1 MYRIPSTLNG
11 DLDYTQSLI
20 DQFKTGEIQAGQLKS
35 NRVPM
40 GIYEQRK
47 NQHYMLRL
55 RCAGGL
61 VTPEQLAKIA
71 FVGHQLSTSHL
82 HVTTRQEIQIHNVDI
97 EDAIPALKKLE
108 KVGISSAGGGGNTVR
123 NMMVDDRSG
132 LTADEEFDVYPYVE
146 ELTSRLIAEKDS
158 FTMPRKYKVAIDTS
172 VATAN
177 YSYIADLGLQA
188 RIKDGQR
195 GFRVLIAGSAASNA
209 HTGWEVFDFLPEK
222 DLYRAAKA
230 LKNWF
235 HKYGNRRNRH
245 KARMRYVFYKYGT
258 EEAKRLYLEEFEEL
272 KKDGSIDFEASALPL
287 EHHKPSFSPLG
298 EKEVK
303 SEERRVKN
311 SNPLGVPA
319 DLQSDGKQGTSKNE
333 IIDVEA
339 FETWKR
345 RYAHKQTN
353 AEGLKENLW
362 YAYIPLRHGNNSTD
376 FFAEVAEYLGNY
388 GNDVIRF
395 TKKEQI
401 QVRNIPEEY
410 LTNIYA
416 FFKKLGVYQI
426 DYPVVVTNL
435 TCCTGADTCRL
446 GICLP
451 KGAIDGIAKQLLDS
465 DLNLDAIPDFE
476 LRMNGCTNICA
487 LATWGDLGFS
497 GRVGRV
503 GDDPYPAYTIWLPV
517 KGKHEIDLQQGYI
530 AAKKIPAFVEDYLRD
545 VIAEQANYADY
556 YEYVAKRGV
565 NIVKDLI
572 AKYKEVAPYSEKP
585 DTFFD
590 FGDDEKF
597 SLIKYG
603 KAECSAGLFDIIE
616 IDQDTIREKR
626 KEVEQ
631 LLENTPQ
638 GVPADLQS
646 AGKQA
651 ISGGSKVPADLKS
664 DGKQGTSKIEKL
676 LHDIV
681 FSENRMLLVTRGLD
695 PRTDEDVYQGFEKEF
710 IAAGIIPQKFKVL
723 TEKARNNESLISE
736 KPLIDEL
743 ADLLNDLYQN
753 MDDSLQ
759 FKLPAAQSPTD
770 NTDNTDS
777 KEKSAESAKS
787 ARPKNG
793 SEKEEKSVSS
803 VKSVGQKTGSEK
815 EEKSVSSVK
824 SVGQKNTSEKEQKS
838 VSSVKSA
845 RQKNT
850 SEKEQKSSAGE
861 PEAIS
866 PDVKKDFRGVMCPMN
881 FVKTKIALTP
891 MQSGQILEILLDDGA
906 PIENVPGSVKNEGHT
921 ILSTEKVENYWKVL
935 IKKK

>member
-20 DQFKTGEIQAGQLKS
+20 DQFKAGEIQAGQLKS

-258 EEAKRLYLEEFEEL
+258 EEVKRLYLEEFEEL
-272 KKDGSIDFEASALPL
+272 KKDGSIDFEAPALPL
-287 EHHKPSFSPLG
+287 EHHKPNFPPL
-298 EKEVK
+298 KA
-303 SEERRVKN
+303 
-311 SNPLGVPA
+311 PT
-319 DLQSDGKQGTSKNE
+319 D
-333 IIDVEA
+333 

-353 AEGLKENLW
+353 AEGLKEDLW

-451 KGAIDGIAKQLLDS
+451 KGAIDGIAKQLLNS
-465 DLNLDAIPDFE
+465 NLNLDAIPDFE

-556 YEYVAKRGV
+556 YDYVAKRGV

-572 AKYKEVAPYSEKP
+572 AKYKEVAPYSEEP

-626 KEVEQ
+626 KEVE
-631 LLENTPQ
+631 LLMGNIPL
-638 GVPADLQS
+638 GVTADLQS
-646 AGKQA
+646 DGKQA
-651 ISGGSKVPADLKS
+651 
-664 DGKQGTSKIEKL
+664 TSKIEKL

-695 PRTDEDVYQGFEKEF
+695 PRTDEDVYNGFEKEF

-723 TEKARNNESLISE
+723 TDKARNNESLIE
-736 KPLIDEL
+736 QKPLIDEL

-759 FKLPAAQSPTD
+759 FKLPA
-770 NTDNTDS
+770 
-777 KEKSAESAKS
+777 EKTPVEQVA
-787 ARPKNG
+787 
-793 SEKEEKSVSS
+793 EEK
-803 VKSVGQKTGSEK
+803 TA
-815 EEKSVSSVK
+815 EEKAPAEQVSE
-824 SVGQKNTSEKEQKS
+824 EKTPAEKA
-838 VSSVKSA
+838 SA
-845 RQKNT
+845 AEET
-850 SEKEQKSSAGE
+850 ET
-861 PEAIS
+861 IV

>member
-20 DQFKTGEIQAGQLKS
+20 DQFKAGEIQAGQLKS

-272 KKDGSIDFEASALPL
+272 KKDGSIDFEAPALPL
-287 EHHKPSFSPLG
+287 EHHKPNFPPL
-298 EKEVK
+298 KA
-303 SEERRVKN
+303 
-311 SNPLGVPA
+311 PT
-319 DLQSDGKQGTSKNE
+319 DFD
-333 IIDVEA
+333 
-339 FETWKR
+339 TWKR

-410 LTNIYA
+410 LTNIYT

-451 KGAIDGIAKQLLDS
+451 KGAIDGIAKQLLNS
-465 DLNLDAIPDFE
+465 NLNLDAIPDFE

-556 YEYVAKRGV
+556 YDYVAKRGV
-565 NIVKDLI
+565 NIVKELI
-572 AKYKEVAPYSEKP
+572 AKYKEVAPYSEEP

-626 KEVEQ
+626 KEVE
-631 LLENTPQ
+631 LLMGNTPQ

-646 AGKQA
+646 DGKQA
-651 ISGGSKVPADLKS
+651 I
-664 DGKQGTSKIEKL
+664 SKIEKL

-695 PRTDEDVYQGFEKEF
+695 PRTDEDVYNGFEKEF

-723 TEKARNNESLISE
+723 TDKARNNESLIE
-736 KPLIDEL
+736 QKPLIDEL

-759 FKLPAAQSPTD
+759 FKLPA
-770 NTDNTDS
+770 
-777 KEKSAESAKS
+777 EKTPVEQVA
-787 ARPKNG
+787 
-793 SEKEEKSVSS
+793 EEKNA
-803 VKSVGQKTGSEK
+803 
-815 EEKSVSSVK
+815 EEKAPAEQVSE
-824 SVGQKNTSEKEQKS
+824 EKAPAEKA
-838 VSSVKSA
+838 SA
-845 RQKNT
+845 AEET
-850 SEKEQKSSAGE
+850 ET
-861 PEAIS
+861 IV

>member
-1 MYRIPSTLNG
+1 MYRIPSTLDG

-20 DQFKTGEIQAGQLKS
+20 DQFKAGEIQAGQLKS

-61 VTPEQLAKIA
+61 ITPEQLAKIA

-82 HVTTRQEIQIHNVDI
+82 HVTTRQEIQIHNVDLQ
-97 EDAIPALKKLE
+97 DAVPALKKLE

-172 VATAN
+172 VETAN
-177 YSYIADLGLQA
+177 FSYIADLGLQA
-188 RIKDGQR
+188 RIKDGKR

-209 HTGWEVFDFLPEK
+209 HTGWEVFDFLPEV

-245 KARMRYVFYKYGT
+245 KARMRYVFYKYGS
-258 EEAKRLYLEEFEEL
+258 EEAKRLYLEEFEAL
-272 KKDGSIDFEASALPL
+272 KKNGSIDFHAPLLPL
-287 EHHKPSFSPLG
+287 EHHKPSFEPLKVRN
-298 EKEVK
+298 ENSARNVDSVRIEDSKK
-303 SEERRVKN
+303 SSSE
-311 SNPLGVPA
+311 A
-319 DLQSDGKQGTSKNE
+319 
-333 IIDVEA
+333 IIDEQA
-339 FETWKR
+339 FEKWKQ

-362 YAYIPLRHGNNSTD
+362 YAYIPLKHGNNSTD
-376 FFAEVAEYLGNY
+376 FFAEVAEYMANY

-410 LTNIYA
+410 LPNIYQE
-416 FFKKLGVYQI
+416 FKKLGIYQV

-451 KGAIDGIAKQLLDS
+451 KGAIDAIAKRLLQS
-465 DLNLDAIPDFE
+465 DLDLDAIPE
-476 LRMNGCTNICA
+476 LEIRMNGCTNICA
-487 LATWGDLGFS
+487 VATWADLGFS

-503 GDDPYPAYTIWLPV
+503 GDDPYPAYTVWLPV
-517 KGKHEIDLQQGYI
+517 KGKHELDLQQGYI
-530 AAKKIPAFVEDYLRD
+530 AAKKIPEFIEDYLRD
-545 VIAEQANYADY
+545 VIAELPNYADY
-556 YEYVAKRGV
+556 YDYVAKRGV
-565 NIVKDLI
+565 ETVKDLLK
-572 AKYKEVAPYSEKP
+572 KYKELPSFDENP
-585 DTFFD
+585 DTFYD
-590 FGDDEKF
+590 WGDDEKF

-626 KEVEQ
+626 KEADALLGKAQIETDASQAKVSDDASQAFGRLDSEEQ
-631 LLENTPQ
+631 NK
-638 GVPADLQS
+638 A
-646 AGKQA
+646 
-651 ISGGSKVPADLKS
+651 
-664 DGKQGTSKIEKL
+664 EKL

-695 PRTDEDVYQGFEKEF
+695 PRTDDDVYNGFVKEF
-710 IAAGIIPQKFKVL
+710 IEAGIIPQKFKVL
-723 TEKARNNESLISE
+723 TDKARQNESLISE
-736 KPLIDEL
+736 KALIDEL

-753 MDDSLQ
+753 MNDSLQ
-759 FKLPAAQSPTD
+759 FKLPA
-770 NTDNTDS
+770 DS
-777 KEKSAESAKS
+777 VSAKQDSIPSQGTESSSKNENSDNS
-787 ARPKNG
+787 ASSDENKKSDDNKN
-793 SEKEEKSVSS
+793 SEGIV
-803 VKSVGQKTGSEK
+803 
-815 EEKSVSSVK
+815 
-824 SVGQKNTSEKEQKS
+824 
-838 VSSVKSA
+838 
-845 RQKNT
+845 
-850 SEKEQKSSAGE
+850 
-861 PEAIS
+861 

-891 MQSGQILEILLDDGA
+891 MKSGQLLEILLDDGA

-921 ILSTEKVENYWKVL
+921 VVSTEKVENYWKVL
-935 IKKK
+935 IRKK

>member
-20 DQFKTGEIQAGQLKS
+20 DQFKAGEIQAGQLKS

-235 HKYGNRRNRH
+235 NKYGNRRNRH

-272 KKDGSIDFEASALPL
+272 KKDGSIDFEAPALPL
-287 EHHKPSFSPLG
+287 EHHKPNF
-298 EKEVK
+298 
-303 SEERRVKN
+303 
-311 SNPLGVPA
+311 PA
-319 DLQSDGKQGTSKNE
+319 LKAPTD
-333 IIDVEA
+333 

-451 KGAIDGIAKQLLDS
+451 KGAIDGIAKQLLNS
-465 DLNLDAIPDFE
+465 NLNLDAIPDFE

-556 YEYVAKRGV
+556 YDYVAKRGV

-572 AKYKEVAPYSEKP
+572 AKYKEVAPYSEEP

-626 KEVEQ
+626 KEVE
-631 LLENTPQ
+631 LLMGNIPQ

-646 AGKQA
+646 DGKQA
-651 ISGGSKVPADLKS
+651 
-664 DGKQGTSKIEKL
+664 TSKIEKL

-695 PRTDEDVYQGFEKEF
+695 PRTDDDVYNGFEKEF

-723 TEKARNNESLISE
+723 TDKARNSASLIE
-736 KPLIDEL
+736 QKPLIDEL

-759 FKLPAAQSPTD
+759 FKLPA
-770 NTDNTDS
+770 
-777 KEKSAESAKS
+777 EKTPVEQVA
-787 ARPKNG
+787 
-793 SEKEEKSVSS
+793 EEK
-803 VKSVGQKTGSEK
+803 TA
-815 EEKSVSSVK
+815 EEKAPAEQVSE
-824 SVGQKNTSEKEQKS
+824 EKAPAEKA
-838 VSSVKSA
+838 SA
-845 RQKNT
+845 AEET
-850 SEKEQKSSAGE
+850 ETFV
-861 PEAIS
+861 

>member
-272 KKDGSIDFEASALPL
+272 KKDGSIDFEAPALPL
-287 EHHKPSFSPLG
+287 EHHKPTF
-298 EKEVK
+298 
-303 SEERRVKN
+303 
-311 SNPLGVPA
+311 PA
-319 DLQSDGKQGTSKNE
+319 LKAPTD
-333 IIDVEA
+333 

-376 FFAEVAEYLGNY
+376 FFAEVAEYLCNY

-451 KGAIDGIAKQLLDS
+451 KGAIDGIAKQLLNS

-503 GDDPYPAYTIWLPV
+503 GDDPYPAYTVWLPT

-565 NIVKDLI
+565 NIVKELI
-572 AKYKEVAPYSEKP
+572 AKYKEIAPYSEEP

-631 LLENTPQ
+631 LLSE
-638 GVPADLQS
+638 
-646 AGKQA
+646 GKQDTA
-651 ISGGSKVPADLKS
+651 
-664 DGKQGTSKIEKL
+664 KIEKL

-695 PRTDEDVYQGFEKEF
+695 PRTDDDVYNGFEKEF
-710 IAAGIIPQKFKVL
+710 IAAGIIPQKFKIL
-723 TEKARNNESLISE
+723 TNKARSNESLMAE

-759 FKLPAAQSPTD
+759 FKLPAVQNPTD

-777 KEKSAESAKS
+777 KEKSAGQ
-787 ARPKNG
+787 KNR
-793 SEKEEKSVSS
+793 SEKED
-803 VKSVGQKTGSEK
+803 
-815 EEKSVSSVK
+815 
-824 SVGQKNTSEKEQKS
+824 KS

-845 RQKNT
+845 GQKNT
-850 SEKEQKSSAGE
+850 NENEQKSSAGE
-861 PEAIS
+861 PGATS

>member
-20 DQFKTGEIQAGQLKS
+20 DQFKAGEIQAGQLKS

-272 KKDGSIDFEASALPL
+272 KKDGSIDFEAPALPL
-287 EHHKPSFSPLG
+287 EHHKPNFPPL
-298 EKEVK
+298 KA
-303 SEERRVKN
+303 
-311 SNPLGVPA
+311 PT
-319 DLQSDGKQGTSKNE
+319 D
-333 IIDVEA
+333 

-451 KGAIDGIAKQLLDS
+451 KGAIDGIAKQLLNS

-545 VIAEQANYADY
+545 VIAEQANHADY
-556 YEYVAKRGV
+556 YDYVAKRGV
-565 NIVKDLI
+565 NIVKELI
-572 AKYKEVAPYSEKP
+572 AKYKEVAPYSEEP

-626 KEVEQ
+626 KEVE
-631 LLENTPQ
+631 LLMGNIPQ

-646 AGKQA
+646 DGKQA
-651 ISGGSKVPADLKS
+651 
-664 DGKQGTSKIEKL
+664 TSKIEKL

-695 PRTDEDVYQGFEKEF
+695 PRTDEDVYNGFEKEF

-723 TEKARNNESLISE
+723 TDKARNNESLIE
-736 KPLIDEL
+736 QKPLIDEL

-759 FKLPAAQSPTD
+759 FKLPA
-770 NTDNTDS
+770 
-777 KEKSAESAKS
+777 EKTPVEQVA
-787 ARPKNG
+787 
-793 SEKEEKSVSS
+793 EEK
-803 VKSVGQKTGSEK
+803 TA
-815 EEKSVSSVK
+815 EEKAPAEQVSE
-824 SVGQKNTSEKEQKS
+824 EKAPAEKA
-838 VSSVKSA
+838 SA
-845 RQKNT
+845 AEET
-850 SEKEQKSSAGE
+850 ET
-861 PEAIS
+861 IV

>member
-20 DQFKTGEIQAGQLKS
+20 DQFKAGEIQAGQLKS

-82 HVTTRQEIQIHNVDI
+82 HITTRQEIQIHNVDI

-258 EEAKRLYLEEFEEL
+258 EEAKRLYLEEFEKL
-272 KKDGSIDFEASALPL
+272 KKDGSIDFEAPALPL
-287 EHHKPSFSPLG
+287 EHHKPNF
-298 EKEVK
+298 
-303 SEERRVKN
+303 
-311 SNPLGVPA
+311 PA
-319 DLQSDGKQGTSKNE
+319 LKAPTD
-333 IIDVEA
+333 

-451 KGAIDGIAKQLLDS
+451 KGAIDGIAKQLLNS
-465 DLNLDAIPDFE
+465 NLNLDAIPDFE

-556 YEYVAKRGV
+556 YDYVAKRGV
-565 NIVKDLI
+565 NIVKELI
-572 AKYKEVAPYSEKP
+572 AKYKEVAPYSEEP

-626 KEVEQ
+626 KEVE
-631 LLENTPQ
+631 LLMGNIPL
-638 GVPADLQS
+638 GVTADLQS
-646 AGKQA
+646 DGKQA
-651 ISGGSKVPADLKS
+651 
-664 DGKQGTSKIEKL
+664 TSKIEKL

-695 PRTDEDVYQGFEKEF
+695 PRTDEDVYNGFEKEF

-723 TEKARNNESLISE
+723 TDKARNNESLIE
-736 KPLIDEL
+736 QKPLIDEL

-759 FKLPAAQSPTD
+759 FKLPA
-770 NTDNTDS
+770 
-777 KEKSAESAKS
+777 EKTPVEQVA
-787 ARPKNG
+787 
-793 SEKEEKSVSS
+793 EEKNA
-803 VKSVGQKTGSEK
+803 
-815 EEKSVSSVK
+815 EEKAPAEQVSE
-824 SVGQKNTSEKEQKS
+824 EKAPAEKA
-838 VSSVKSA
+838 SA
-845 RQKNT
+845 AEET
-850 SEKEQKSSAGE
+850 ET
-861 PEAIS
+861 IV

>member
-20 DQFKTGEIQAGQLKS
+20 DQFKAGEIQAGQLKS

-272 KKDGSIDFEASALPL
+272 KKDGSIDFEAPELPL
-287 EHHKPSFSPLG
+287 EHHKPNF
-298 EKEVK
+298 
-303 SEERRVKN
+303 
-311 SNPLGVPA
+311 PA
-319 DLQSDGKQGTSKNE
+319 LKAPTD
-333 IIDVEA
+333 

-451 KGAIDGIAKQLLDS
+451 KGAIDGIAKQLLNS
-465 DLNLDAIPDFE
+465 NLNLDAIPDFE

-556 YEYVAKRGV
+556 YDYVAKRGV

-572 AKYKEVAPYSEKP
+572 AKYKEVAPYSEEP

-631 LLENTPQ
+631 LL
-638 GVPADLQS
+638 
-646 AGKQA
+646 
-651 ISGGSKVPADLKS
+651 S
-664 DGKQGTSKIEKL
+664 DGKQNTGKIEKL

-695 PRTDEDVYQGFEKEF
+695 PRTDEDVYNGFEKEF

-723 TEKARNNESLISE
+723 TDKARNNESLIE
-736 KPLIDEL
+736 QKPLIDEL

-759 FKLPAAQSPTD
+759 FKLPA
-770 NTDNTDS
+770 
-777 KEKSAESAKS
+777 EKTPVEQVA
-787 ARPKNG
+787 
-793 SEKEEKSVSS
+793 EEK
-803 VKSVGQKTGSEK
+803 TA
-815 EEKSVSSVK
+815 EEKAPAEQVSE
-824 SVGQKNTSEKEQKS
+824 EKAPAEKA
-838 VSSVKSA
+838 SA
-845 RQKNT
+845 AEET
-850 SEKEQKSSAGE
+850 ET
-861 PEAIS
+861 IV

-921 ILSTEKVENYWKVL
+921 ILSTDKVENYWKVL

>member
-20 DQFKTGEIQAGQLKS
+20 DQFKAGEIQAGQLKS

-272 KKDGSIDFEASALPL
+272 KKDGSIDFEAPALPL
-287 EHHKPSFSPLG
+287 EHHKPNF
-298 EKEVK
+298 
-303 SEERRVKN
+303 
-311 SNPLGVPA
+311 PA
-319 DLQSDGKQGTSKNE
+319 LKAPTD
-333 IIDVEA
+333 

-451 KGAIDGIAKQLLDS
+451 KGAIDGIAKQLLNS
-465 DLNLDAIPDFE
+465 NLNLDAIPDFE

-556 YEYVAKRGV
+556 YDYVAKRGV
-565 NIVKDLI
+565 NIVKELI
-572 AKYKEVAPYSEKP
+572 AKYKEVAPYSEEP

-626 KEVEQ
+626 KEVE
-631 LLENTPQ
+631 LLMGNIPQ
-638 GVPADLQS
+638 GVPTDLQ
-646 AGKQA
+646 
-651 ISGGSKVPADLKS
+651 S
-664 DGKQGTSKIEKL
+664 DGKQATSKIEKL

-695 PRTDEDVYQGFEKEF
+695 PRTDEDVYNGFEKEF

-723 TEKARNNESLISE
+723 TDKARNNESLIE
-736 KPLIDEL
+736 QKPLIDEL

-759 FKLPAAQSPTD
+759 FKLPA
-770 NTDNTDS
+770 
-777 KEKSAESAKS
+777 EKTPVEQVV
-787 ARPKNG
+787 
-793 SEKEEKSVSS
+793 EEKNA
-803 VKSVGQKTGSEK
+803 
-815 EEKSVSSVK
+815 EEKAPAEQVSE
-824 SVGQKNTSEKEQKS
+824 EKAPAEKA
-838 VSSVKSA
+838 SA
-845 RQKNT
+845 AEET
-850 SEKEQKSSAGE
+850 ET
-861 PEAIS
+861 IV

>member
-20 DQFKTGEIQAGQLKS
+20 DQFKAGEIQAGQLKS

-245 KARMRYVFYKYGT
+245 KARMRYVFYRYGT

-272 KKDGSIDFEASALPL
+272 KKDGSIDFEAPTLPL
-287 EHHKPSFSPLG
+287 EHHKPNFPPL
-298 EKEVK
+298 KA
-303 SEERRVKN
+303 
-311 SNPLGVPA
+311 PT
-319 DLQSDGKQGTSKNE
+319 D
-333 IIDVEA
+333 

-451 KGAIDGIAKQLLDS
+451 KGAIDGIAKQLLNS
-465 DLNLDAIPDFE
+465 NLNLDAIPDFE

-556 YEYVAKRGV
+556 YDYVAKRGV
-565 NIVKDLI
+565 NIVKELI
-572 AKYKEVAPYSEKP
+572 AKYKEVAPYSEEP

-626 KEVEQ
+626 KEVE
-631 LLENTPQ
+631 LLMGNTPQ

-646 AGKQA
+646 DGKQA
-651 ISGGSKVPADLKS
+651 I
-664 DGKQGTSKIEKL
+664 SKIEKL

-695 PRTDEDVYQGFEKEF
+695 PRTDEDVYNGFEKEF

-723 TEKARNNESLISE
+723 TDKARNNESLIE
-736 KPLIDEL
+736 QKPLIDEL

-759 FKLPAAQSPTD
+759 FKLPA
-770 NTDNTDS
+770 
-777 KEKSAESAKS
+777 EKTPVEQVV
-787 ARPKNG
+787 
-793 SEKEEKSVSS
+793 EEKNA
-803 VKSVGQKTGSEK
+803 
-815 EEKSVSSVK
+815 EEKAPAEQVSE
-824 SVGQKNTSEKEQKS
+824 EKAPAEKA
-838 VSSVKSA
+838 SA
-845 RQKNT
+845 AEET
-850 SEKEQKSSAGE
+850 ET
-861 PEAIS
+861 IV

>member
-20 DQFKTGEIQAGQLKS
+20 DQFKAGEIQAGQLKS

-61 VTPEQLAKIA
+61 VTPKQLAKIA

-272 KKDGSIDFEASALPL
+272 KKDGSIDFEAPALPL
-287 EHHKPSFSPLG
+287 EHHKPNFPPL
-298 EKEVK
+298 KT
-303 SEERRVKN
+303 
-311 SNPLGVPA
+311 PT
-319 DLQSDGKQGTSKNE
+319 D
-333 IIDVEA
+333 

-353 AEGLKENLW
+353 VEGLKENLW

-410 LTNIYA
+410 LTNIYV

-451 KGAIDGIAKQLLDS
+451 KGAIDGIAKQLLNS
-465 DLNLDAIPDFE
+465 NLNLDAIPDFE

-503 GDDPYPAYTIWLPV
+503 GDDPYSAYTIWLPV

-556 YEYVAKRGV
+556 YDYVAKRGV
-565 NIVKDLI
+565 NIVKELI
-572 AKYKEVAPYSEKP
+572 AKYKEVAPYAEEP

-631 LLENTPQ
+631 LL
-638 GVPADLQS
+638 
-646 AGKQA
+646 
-651 ISGGSKVPADLKS
+651 S
-664 DGKQGTSKIEKL
+664 DGKQNTGKIEKL

-710 IAAGIIPQKFKVL
+710 IAVGIIPQKFKVL
-723 TEKARNNESLISE
+723 TDKARNNKSLIAE

-743 ADLLNDLYQN
+743 AQLLNDLYQN

-759 FKLPAAQSPTD
+759 FKLPSDSSQTD
-770 NTDNTDS
+770 AKDS
-777 KEKSAESAKS
+777 KEKDNQKEKSVESVKS
-787 ARPKNG
+787 VGPKNG
-793 SEKEEKSVSS
+793 SENEEK
-803 VKSVGQKTGSEK
+803 E
-815 EEKSVSSVK
+815 
-824 SVGQKNTSEKEQKS
+824 
-838 VSSVKSA
+838 SA
-845 RQKNT
+845 
-850 SEKEQKSSAGE
+850 ESAV
-861 PEAIS
+861 IS

>member
-20 DQFKTGEIQAGQLKS
+20 DQFKAGEIQAGQLKS

-272 KKDGSIDFEASALPL
+272 KKDGSIDFEAPALPL
-287 EHHKPSFSPLG
+287 EHHKPNFPPL
-298 EKEVK
+298 KA
-303 SEERRVKN
+303 
-311 SNPLGVPA
+311 PT
-319 DLQSDGKQGTSKNE
+319 D
-333 IIDVEA
+333 

-451 KGAIDGIAKQLLDS
+451 KGAIDGIAKQLLYS
-465 DLNLDAIPDFE
+465 NLNLDAIPDFE

-545 VIAEQANYADY
+545 VIAEQTNYADY
-556 YEYVAKRGV
+556 YDYVAKRGV
-565 NIVKDLI
+565 NIVKELI
-572 AKYKEVAPYSEKP
+572 AKYKEVAPYSEEP

-631 LLENTPQ
+631 LL
-638 GVPADLQS
+638 
-646 AGKQA
+646 
-651 ISGGSKVPADLKS
+651 S
-664 DGKQGTSKIEKL
+664 DGKQNTGKIEKL

-695 PRTDEDVYQGFEKEF
+695 PRTDEDVYNGFEKEF

-723 TEKARNNESLISE
+723 TDKARNNESLIAE

-759 FKLPAAQSPTD
+759 FKLPA
-770 NTDNTDS
+770 
-777 KEKSAESAKS
+777 EKTPVEQVA
-787 ARPKNG
+787 
-793 SEKEEKSVSS
+793 EEKNA
-803 VKSVGQKTGSEK
+803 
-815 EEKSVSSVK
+815 EEKAPAEQVSE
-824 SVGQKNTSEKEQKS
+824 EKAPAEKA
-838 VSSVKSA
+838 SA
-845 RQKNT
+845 AEET
-850 SEKEQKSSAGE
+850 ET
-861 PEAIS
+861 IV

>member
-1 MYRIPSTLNG
+1 MYRIPSTLKG

-20 DQFKTGEIQAGQLKS
+20 DQFKAGEIQAGQLKS

-97 EDAIPALKKLE
+97 EDAVPALRKLE
-108 KVGISSAGGGGNTVR
+108 KIGISSAGGGGNTVR

-132 LTADEEFDVYPYVE
+132 LTAEEEFDVYPYVE

-172 VATAN
+172 VDTAN

-188 RIKDGQR
+188 RIKDGKR

-235 HKYGNRRNRH
+235 HKFGNRRNRH

-258 EEAKRLYLEEFEEL
+258 EEAKRLYLEEFEAL
-272 KKDGSIDFEASALPL
+272 KKDPSIDFEAPALPL
-287 EHHKPSFSPLG
+287 EHHKPSFSPLS
-298 EKEVK
+298 EKED
-303 SEERRVKN
+303 KN
-311 SNPLGVPA
+311 ARGYFDS
-319 DLQSDGKQGTSKNE
+319 
-333 IIDVEA
+333 EA

-376 FFAEVAEYLGNY
+376 FFAEVAEYLANY

-410 LTNIYA
+410 LPNIYA

-451 KGAIDGIAKQLLDS
+451 KGAIDAIAKKLLSS
-465 DLNLDAIPDFE
+465 DLNLDTIPNFE

-545 VIAEQANYADY
+545 VIQEQANYADY
-556 YEYVAKRGV
+556 YDYVAKRGAGF
-565 NIVKDLI
+565 IKELI
-572 AKYKEVAPYSEKP
+572 AKYKEIAPFTEEP
-585 DTFFD
+585 DTFYD

-626 KEVEQ
+626 KEVDQ
-631 LLENTPQ
+631 LLQDKTLKEST
-638 GVPADLQS
+638 S
-646 AGKQA
+646 ANQE
-651 ISGGSKVPADLKS
+651 
-664 DGKQGTSKIEKL
+664 QTNKIEKL

-695 PRTDEDVYQGFEKEF
+695 PRTDDDVYQGFEKEF
-710 IAAGIIPQKFKVL
+710 IGAGIIPQKFKIL
-723 TEKARNNESLISE
+723 TDKARNNESLIE
-736 KPLIDEL
+736 YKPLIDEL
-743 ADLLNDLYQN
+743 ADLLNNLYQN

-759 FKLPAAQSPTD
+759 FKLPAAQSSAVLTG
-770 NTDNTDS
+770 S
-777 KEKSAESAKS
+777 KEKSASSVKS
-787 ARPKNG
+787 VGQENASKT
-793 SEKEEKSVSS
+793 EEESVSS
-803 VKSVGQKTGSEK
+803 VKSVGKENASKNEEK
-815 EEKSVSSVK
+815 E
-824 SVGQKNTSEKEQKS
+824 
-838 VSSVKSA
+838 SA
-845 RQKNT
+845 
-850 SEKEQKSSAGE
+850 ESA
-861 PEAIS
+861 AIS

-906 PIENVPGSVKNEGHT
+906 PIENVPGSVKGEGHT
-921 ILSTEKVENYWKVL
+921 ILSTEKIENYWKVL
-935 IKKK
+935 IRKK

>member
-20 DQFKTGEIQAGQLKS
+20 DQFKAGEIQAGQLKS

-272 KKDGSIDFEASALPL
+272 KKDGSIDFEAPALPL
-287 EHHKPSFSPLG
+287 EHHKPNFPPL
-298 EKEVK
+298 KA
-303 SEERRVKN
+303 
-311 SNPLGVPA
+311 PT
-319 DLQSDGKQGTSKNE
+319 D
-333 IIDVEA
+333 

-451 KGAIDGIAKQLLDS
+451 KGAIDGIAKQLLNS
-465 DLNLDAIPDFE
+465 NLNLDAIPDFE

-503 GDDPYPAYTIWLPV
+503 GDDPYPVYTIWLPV

-556 YEYVAKRGV
+556 YDYVAKRGV

-572 AKYKEVAPYSEKP
+572 AKYKEVAPYSEEP

-626 KEVEQ
+626 KEVE
-631 LLENTPQ
+631 LLTGNIPQ
-638 GVPADLQS
+638 GVSADLQS
-646 AGKQA
+646 DGKQA
-651 ISGGSKVPADLKS
+651 
-664 DGKQGTSKIEKL
+664 TSKIEKL

-695 PRTDEDVYQGFEKEF
+695 PRTDEDVYNGFEKEF

-723 TEKARNNESLISE
+723 TDKARNSASLIE
-736 KPLIDEL
+736 QKPLIDEL

-759 FKLPAAQSPTD
+759 FKLPA
-770 NTDNTDS
+770 
-777 KEKSAESAKS
+777 EKTPVEQVA
-787 ARPKNG
+787 
-793 SEKEEKSVSS
+793 EEKNA
-803 VKSVGQKTGSEK
+803 
-815 EEKSVSSVK
+815 EEKAPA
-824 SVGQKNTSEKEQKS
+824 EKA
-838 VSSVKSA
+838 SA
-845 RQKNT
+845 AEET
-850 SEKEQKSSAGE
+850 ET
-861 PEAIS
+861 IV

>member
-20 DQFKTGEIQAGQLKS
+20 DQFKAGEIQAGQLKS

-188 RIKDGQR
+188 RIKNGQR

-272 KKDGSIDFEASALPL
+272 KKDGSIDFKAPALPL
-287 EHHKPSFSPLG
+287 EHHKPNFPPL
-298 EKEVK
+298 KA
-303 SEERRVKN
+303 
-311 SNPLGVPA
+311 PT
-319 DLQSDGKQGTSKNE
+319 D
-333 IIDVEA
+333 

-451 KGAIDGIAKQLLDS
+451 KGAIDGIAKQLLNS
-465 DLNLDAIPDFE
+465 NLNLDAIPDFE

-503 GDDPYPAYTIWLPV
+503 DDDPYPAYTIWLPV

-556 YEYVAKRGV
+556 YDYVAKRGV
-565 NIVKDLI
+565 NIVKELI
-572 AKYKEVAPYSEKP
+572 AKYKEVAPYSEEP

-626 KEVEQ
+626 KEVE
-631 LLENTPQ
+631 LLMENIPQ

-646 AGKQA
+646 DGKQA
-651 ISGGSKVPADLKS
+651 
-664 DGKQGTSKIEKL
+664 TSKIEKL

-695 PRTDEDVYQGFEKEF
+695 PRTDEDVYNGFEKEF

-723 TEKARNNESLISE
+723 TDKARNNESLIE
-736 KPLIDEL
+736 QKPLIDEL

-759 FKLPAAQSPTD
+759 FKLPA
-770 NTDNTDS
+770 
-777 KEKSAESAKS
+777 EKTPVEQVV
-787 ARPKNG
+787 
-793 SEKEEKSVSS
+793 EEKNA
-803 VKSVGQKTGSEK
+803 
-815 EEKSVSSVK
+815 EEKAPAEQVSE
-824 SVGQKNTSEKEQKS
+824 EKAPAEKA
-838 VSSVKSA
+838 SA
-845 RQKNT
+845 AEET
-850 SEKEQKSSAGE
+850 ET
-861 PEAIS
+861 IV

>member
-1 MYRIPSTLNG
+1 MYRIPSTLKG

-20 DQFKTGEIQAGQLKS
+20 DQFKAGEIQTGQLKS

-97 EDAIPALKKLE
+97 EDAVPALRKLE
-108 KVGISSAGGGGNTVR
+108 EIGISSAGGGGNTVR

-132 LTADEEFDVYPYVE
+132 LTAEEEFDVYPYVE

-172 VATAN
+172 VDTAN

-188 RIKDGQR
+188 RIKDGKR

-258 EEAKRLYLEEFEEL
+258 EEAKRLYLEEFEAL
-272 KKDGSIDFEASALPL
+272 KKDPSIDFVAPPLPL

-298 EKEVK
+298 EKEGNHA
-303 SEERRVKN
+303 STYFDR
-311 SNPLGVPA
+311 
-319 DLQSDGKQGTSKNE
+319 
-333 IIDVEA
+333 EA

-410 LTNIYA
+410 LPDIYA

-451 KGAIDGIAKQLLDS
+451 KGAIDAIAKQLLS
-465 DLNLDAIPDFE
+465 SNLNLDTIPDFE

-503 GDDPYPAYTIWLPV
+503 GDDPYPAYTVWLPV

-545 VIAEQANYADY
+545 VIQEQANYTDY
-556 YEYVAKRGV
+556 YDYVAKRGAGF
-565 NIVKDLI
+565 IKELI
-572 AKYKEVAPYSEKP
+572 AKYKEIAPFTEEP
-585 DTFFD
+585 DTFYD

-626 KEVEQ
+626 KEVDQ
-631 LLENTPQ
+631 LLQDNTLKESTS
-638 GVPADLQS
+638 ADQE
-646 AGKQA
+646 QTN
-651 ISGGSKVPADLKS
+651 KV
-664 DGKQGTSKIEKL
+664 EKL

-695 PRTDEDVYQGFEKEF
+695 PRTDENVYQGFEKEF
-710 IAAGIIPQKFKVL
+710 IGAGIIPQKFKIL
-723 TEKARNNESLISE
+723 TDKARNNESLIE
-736 KPLIDEL
+736 YKPLIDEL

-759 FKLPAAQSPTD
+759 FKLPAVQSSAVL
-770 NTDNTDS
+770 TDS
-777 KEKSAESAKS
+777 KEKSAS
-787 ARPKNG
+787 
-793 SEKEEKSVSS
+793 SEKSVGQENASKTEAEKSVSS
-803 VKSVGQKTGSEK
+803 AKSVGKENASEK
-815 EEKSVSSVK
+815 PQEKSA
-824 SVGQKNTSEKEQKS
+824 GDTSC
-838 VSSVKSA
+838 
-845 RQKNT
+845 
-850 SEKEQKSSAGE
+850 
-861 PEAIS
+861 I

-906 PIENVPGSVKNEGHT
+906 PIENVPGSVKGEGHT
-921 ILSTEKVENYWKVL
+921 ILSTEKIENYWKVL
-935 IKKK
+935 IRKK

>member
-20 DQFKTGEIQAGQLKS
+20 DQFKAGEIQAGQLKS

-272 KKDGSIDFEASALPL
+272 KKDGSIDFEAPALPL
-287 EHHKPSFSPLG
+287 EHHKPNFPPL
-298 EKEVK
+298 KA
-303 SEERRVKN
+303 
-311 SNPLGVPA
+311 PT
-319 DLQSDGKQGTSKNE
+319 D
-333 IIDVEA
+333 

-451 KGAIDGIAKQLLDS
+451 KGAIDGIAKQLLNS
-465 DLNLDAIPDFE
+465 NLNLDAIPDFE

-556 YEYVAKRGV
+556 YDYVAKRGV

-572 AKYKEVAPYSEKP
+572 AKYKEVAPYSEEP

-626 KEVEQ
+626 KEVE
-631 LLENTPQ
+631 LLMGNIPQ
-638 GVPADLQS
+638 GVTADLQS
-646 AGKQA
+646 DGKQA
-651 ISGGSKVPADLKS
+651 
-664 DGKQGTSKIEKL
+664 TSKIEKL

-695 PRTDEDVYQGFEKEF
+695 PRTDEDVYNGFEKEF

-723 TEKARNNESLISE
+723 TDKARNNESLIE
-736 KPLIDEL
+736 QKPLIDEL

-759 FKLPAAQSPTD
+759 FKLPA
-770 NTDNTDS
+770 
-777 KEKSAESAKS
+777 EKTPVEQVA
-787 ARPKNG
+787 
-793 SEKEEKSVSS
+793 EEKNA
-803 VKSVGQKTGSEK
+803 
-815 EEKSVSSVK
+815 EEKAPAEQVSE
-824 SVGQKNTSEKEQKS
+824 EKAPAEKA
-838 VSSVKSA
+838 SA
-845 RQKNT
+845 AEET
-850 SEKEQKSSAGE
+850 ET
-861 PEAIS
+861 IV

>member
-1 MYRIPSTLNG
+1 MYRIPSTLKG

-20 DQFKTGEIQAGQLKS
+20 DQFKAGEIQAGQLKS

-97 EDAIPALKKLE
+97 EDAVPALRKLE
-108 KVGISSAGGGGNTVR
+108 KIGISSAGGGGNTVR

-132 LTADEEFDVYPYVE
+132 LTAEEEFDVYPYVE

-172 VATAN
+172 VDTAN

-188 RIKDGQR
+188 RIKDGKR

-258 EEAKRLYLEEFEEL
+258 EEAKRLYLEEFEAL
-272 KKDGSIDFEASALPL
+272 KKDPSIDFEAPALPL

-298 EKEVK
+298 EKEGNNARGYFD
-303 SEERRVKN
+303 S
-311 SNPLGVPA
+311 
-319 DLQSDGKQGTSKNE
+319 
-333 IIDVEA
+333 EA

-376 FFAEVAEYLGNY
+376 FFAEVAEYLANY

-410 LTNIYA
+410 LPNIYA
-416 FFKKLGVYQI
+416 FFKKLGIYQV

-451 KGAIDGIAKQLLDS
+451 KGAIDAIAKQLLSS
-465 DLNLDAIPDFE
+465 DLDLDAIPDFE

-503 GDDPYPAYTIWLPV
+503 GDDPYPAYTVWLPV

-545 VIAEQANYADY
+545 VIQEQPNYADY
-556 YEYVAKRGV
+556 YDYVAKRGAGF
-565 NIVKDLI
+565 IKELI
-572 AKYKEVAPYSEKP
+572 AKYKEIAPFTEEP
-585 DTFFD
+585 DTFYD

-626 KEVEQ
+626 KEVDQ
-631 LLENTPQ
+631 LLQDKTLKEST
-638 GVPADLQS
+638 S
-646 AGKQA
+646 ANQE
-651 ISGGSKVPADLKS
+651 
-664 DGKQGTSKIEKL
+664 QTNKIEKL

-710 IAAGIIPQKFKVL
+710 IGASIIPQKFKIL
-723 TEKARNNESLISE
+723 TDKARNNESLIE
-736 KPLIDEL
+736 YKPLIDEL
-743 ADLLNDLYQN
+743 ADLLNNLYQN

-770 NTDNTDS
+770 LTDS
-777 KEKSAESAKS
+777 TDKSASSA
-787 ARPKNG
+787 
-793 SEKEEKSVSS
+793 
-803 VKSVGQKTGSEK
+803 KSVGQENATKTEA
-815 EEKSVSSVK
+815 EKSVSSVK
-824 SVGQKNTSEKEQKS
+824 SVGQKNGSKNEEKE
-838 VSSVKSA
+838 SA
-845 RQKNT
+845 
-850 SEKEQKSSAGE
+850 ESA
-861 PEAIS
+861 AIS

-906 PIENVPGSVKNEGHT
+906 PIENVPGSVKGEGHT
-921 ILSTEKVENYWKVL
+921 ILSTEKIENYWKVL
-935 IKKK
+935 IRKK

>member
-20 DQFKTGEIQAGQLKS
+20 DQFKAGEIQAGQLKS

-172 VATAN
+172 EATAN

-258 EEAKRLYLEEFEEL
+258 EEAKRLYLEEFEKL
-272 KKDGSIDFEASALPL
+272 KKDGSIDFEAPALPL
-287 EHHKPSFSPLG
+287 EHHKPNF
-298 EKEVK
+298 
-303 SEERRVKN
+303 
-311 SNPLGVPA
+311 PA
-319 DLQSDGKQGTSKNE
+319 LKAPTD
-333 IIDVEA
+333 

-451 KGAIDGIAKQLLDS
+451 KGAIDGIAKQLLNS
-465 DLNLDAIPDFE
+465 NLNLDAIPDFE

-556 YEYVAKRGV
+556 YDYVAKRGV

-572 AKYKEVAPYSEKP
+572 AKYKEVAPYSEEP

-631 LLENTPQ
+631 LL
-638 GVPADLQS
+638 
-646 AGKQA
+646 
-651 ISGGSKVPADLKS
+651 S
-664 DGKQGTSKIEKL
+664 DGKQNTGKIEKL

-695 PRTDEDVYQGFEKEF
+695 PRTDEDVYNGFEKEF

-723 TEKARNNESLISE
+723 TDKERNNESLIE
-736 KPLIDEL
+736 QKPLIDEL

-759 FKLPAAQSPTD
+759 FKLPA
-770 NTDNTDS
+770 
-777 KEKSAESAKS
+777 EKTPVEQVA
-787 ARPKNG
+787 
-793 SEKEEKSVSS
+793 EEK
-803 VKSVGQKTGSEK
+803 TA
-815 EEKSVSSVK
+815 EEKAPAEQVSE
-824 SVGQKNTSEKEQKS
+824 EKAPAEKA
-838 VSSVKSA
+838 SA
-845 RQKNT
+845 AEET
-850 SEKEQKSSAGE
+850 ET
-861 PEAIS
+861 IV

>member
-20 DQFKTGEIQAGQLKS
+20 DQFKAGEIQAGQLKS

-258 EEAKRLYLEEFEEL
+258 EEAKRLYLEEFEKL
-272 KKDGSIDFEASALPL
+272 KKDGSIDFEAPALPL
-287 EHHKPSFSPLG
+287 EHHKPNFPPL
-298 EKEVK
+298 KA
-303 SEERRVKN
+303 
-311 SNPLGVPA
+311 PT
-319 DLQSDGKQGTSKNE
+319 D
-333 IIDVEA
+333 

-451 KGAIDGIAKQLLDS
+451 KGAINGIAKQLLNS

-556 YEYVAKRGV
+556 YDYVAKRGV

-572 AKYKEVAPYSEKP
+572 AKYKEVAPYSEEP

-631 LLENTPQ
+631 LL
-638 GVPADLQS
+638 
-646 AGKQA
+646 
-651 ISGGSKVPADLKS
+651 S
-664 DGKQGTSKIEKL
+664 DGKQNTGKIEKL

-695 PRTDEDVYQGFEKEF
+695 PRTDEDVYNGFEKEF

-723 TEKARNNESLISE
+723 TDKARNSASLIE
-736 KPLIDEL
+736 QKPLIDEL

-759 FKLPAAQSPTD
+759 FKLPA
-770 NTDNTDS
+770 
-777 KEKSAESAKS
+777 EKTQVEQVA
-787 ARPKNG
+787 
-793 SEKEEKSVSS
+793 EEKAPA
-803 VKSVGQKTGSEK
+803 EK
-815 EEKSVSSVK
+815 ASAAEETETIV
-824 SVGQKNTSEKEQKS
+824 
-838 VSSVKSA
+838 
-845 RQKNT
+845 
-850 SEKEQKSSAGE
+850 
-861 PEAIS
+861 

>member
-20 DQFKTGEIQAGQLKS
+20 DQFKAGEIQAGQLKS

-272 KKDGSIDFEASALPL
+272 KKDGSIDFEAPALPL
-287 EHHKPSFSPLG
+287 EHHKPNF
-298 EKEVK
+298 
-303 SEERRVKN
+303 
-311 SNPLGVPA
+311 PA
-319 DLQSDGKQGTSKNE
+319 LKAPTD
-333 IIDVEA
+333 

-451 KGAIDGIAKQLLDS
+451 KGAINGIAKQLLNS

-556 YEYVAKRGV
+556 YDYVAKRGV

-572 AKYKEVAPYSEKP
+572 AKYKEVAPYSEEP

-626 KEVEQ
+626 KEVE
-631 LLENTPQ
+631 LLMGNIPQ

-646 AGKQA
+646 DGKQA
-651 ISGGSKVPADLKS
+651 
-664 DGKQGTSKIEKL
+664 TSKIEKL

-695 PRTDEDVYQGFEKEF
+695 PRTDEDVYNGFEKEF

-723 TEKARNNESLISE
+723 TDKARNNESLIE
-736 KPLIDEL
+736 QKPLIDEL

-759 FKLPAAQSPTD
+759 FKLPA
-770 NTDNTDS
+770 
-777 KEKSAESAKS
+777 EKTPVEQDA
-787 ARPKNG
+787 
-793 SEKEEKSVSS
+793 EEKNA
-803 VKSVGQKTGSEK
+803 
-815 EEKSVSSVK
+815 EEKAPAEQVSE
-824 SVGQKNTSEKEQKS
+824 EKAPAEKA
-838 VSSVKSA
+838 SA
-845 RQKNT
+845 AEET
-850 SEKEQKSSAGE
+850 ETIA
-861 PEAIS
+861 

>member
-20 DQFKTGEIQAGQLKS
+20 DQFKAGEIQAGQLKS

-272 KKDGSIDFEASALPL
+272 KKDGSIDFEAPALPL
-287 EHHKPSFSPLG
+287 EHHKPNFPPL
-298 EKEVK
+298 KA
-303 SEERRVKN
+303 
-311 SNPLGVPA
+311 PT
-319 DLQSDGKQGTSKNE
+319 D
-333 IIDVEA
+333 

-388 GNDVIRF
+388 GNNVIRF

-451 KGAIDGIAKQLLDS
+451 KGAIDGIAKQLLNS

-556 YEYVAKRGV
+556 YDYVAKRGV

-572 AKYKEVAPYSEKP
+572 AKYKEVAPYSEEP

-626 KEVEQ
+626 KEVE
-631 LLENTPQ
+631 LLMGNIPQ

-646 AGKQA
+646 DGKQA
-651 ISGGSKVPADLKS
+651 
-664 DGKQGTSKIEKL
+664 TSKIEKL

-695 PRTDEDVYQGFEKEF
+695 PRTDEDVYNGFEKEF

-723 TEKARNNESLISE
+723 TDKARNSESLIAE

-759 FKLPAAQSPTD
+759 FKLPAVQSPTD
-770 NTDNTDS
+770 FTDNTNS
-777 KEKSAESAKS
+777 KEKSAESNSDEEKSAESAKS
-787 ARPKNG
+787 ARLKNR
-793 SEKEEKSVSS
+793 SENEEESVSS
-803 VKSVGQKTGSEK
+803 VKSVGQKSRSE
-815 EEKSVSSVK
+815 
-824 SVGQKNTSEKEQKS
+824 N
-838 VSSVKSA
+838 
-845 RQKNT
+845 
-850 SEKEQKSSAGE
+850 EQKSSAGE
-861 PEAIS
+861 PEAVS

-935 IKKK
+935 IRKK

>member
-20 DQFKTGEIQAGQLKS
+20 DQFKAGEIQAGQLKS

-272 KKDGSIDFEASALPL
+272 KKDGSIDFEAPALPL
-287 EHHKPSFSPLG
+287 EHHKPNFPPL
-298 EKEVK
+298 KA
-303 SEERRVKN
+303 
-311 SNPLGVPA
+311 PT
-319 DLQSDGKQGTSKNE
+319 D
-333 IIDVEA
+333 

-451 KGAIDGIAKQLLDS
+451 KGAIDGIAKQLLNS
-465 DLNLDAIPDFE
+465 NLNLDAIPDFE

-497 GRVGRV
+497 GRGGRV

-556 YEYVAKRGV
+556 YDYVAKRGV
-565 NIVKDLI
+565 NIVKELI
-572 AKYKEVAPYSEKP
+572 AKYKEVAPYSEEP

-626 KEVEQ
+626 KEVE
-631 LLENTPQ
+631 LLMGNIPQ
-638 GVPADLQS
+638 GVPTDLQ
-646 AGKQA
+646 
-651 ISGGSKVPADLKS
+651 S
-664 DGKQGTSKIEKL
+664 DGKQATSKIEKL

-695 PRTDEDVYQGFEKEF
+695 PRTDEDVYNGFEKEF

-723 TEKARNNESLISE
+723 TDKARNNESLIE
-736 KPLIDEL
+736 QKPLIDEL

-759 FKLPAAQSPTD
+759 FKLPA
-770 NTDNTDS
+770 
-777 KEKSAESAKS
+777 EKTPVEQVA
-787 ARPKNG
+787 
-793 SEKEEKSVSS
+793 EEK
-803 VKSVGQKTGSEK
+803 TA
-815 EEKSVSSVK
+815 EEKAPAEQVSE
-824 SVGQKNTSEKEQKS
+824 EKAPAEKA
-838 VSSVKSA
+838 SA
-845 RQKNT
+845 AEET
-850 SEKEQKSSAGE
+850 ET
-861 PEAIS
+861 IV

>member
-20 DQFKTGEIQAGQLKS
+20 DQFKAGEIQAGQLKS

-61 VTPEQLAKIA
+61 VTPKQLAKIA

-272 KKDGSIDFEASALPL
+272 KKDGSIDFEAPALPL
-287 EHHKPSFSPLG
+287 EHHKPNFPPL
-298 EKEVK
+298 KA
-303 SEERRVKN
+303 
-311 SNPLGVPA
+311 PT
-319 DLQSDGKQGTSKNE
+319 D
-333 IIDVEA
+333 

-451 KGAIDGIAKQLLDS
+451 KGAIDGIAKQLLNS

-503 GDDPYPAYTIWLPV
+503 GDAPYPAYTIWLPV

-556 YEYVAKRGV
+556 YDYVAKRGV
-565 NIVKDLI
+565 NIVKELI
-572 AKYKEVAPYSEKP
+572 AKYKEVAPYSEEP

-626 KEVEQ
+626 KEVE
-631 LLENTPQ
+631 LLMGNTPQ

-646 AGKQA
+646 DGKQA
-651 ISGGSKVPADLKS
+651 
-664 DGKQGTSKIEKL
+664 TSKIEKL

-695 PRTDEDVYQGFEKEF
+695 PRTDEDVYNGFEKEF

-723 TEKARNNESLISE
+723 TDKARNNESLIE
-736 KPLIDEL
+736 QKPLIDEL

-759 FKLPAAQSPTD
+759 FKLPA
-770 NTDNTDS
+770 
-777 KEKSAESAKS
+777 EKTPVEQVA
-787 ARPKNG
+787 
-793 SEKEEKSVSS
+793 EEKNA
-803 VKSVGQKTGSEK
+803 
-815 EEKSVSSVK
+815 EEKAPAEQVSE
-824 SVGQKNTSEKEQKS
+824 EKAPAEKA
-838 VSSVKSA
+838 SA
-845 RQKNT
+845 AEET
-850 SEKEQKSSAGE
+850 ETIA
-861 PEAIS
+861 

>member
-20 DQFKTGEIQAGQLKS
+20 DQFKAGEIQAGQLKS

-272 KKDGSIDFEASALPL
+272 KKDGSIDFKAPALPL
-287 EHHKPSFSPLG
+287 EHHKPNFPPL
-298 EKEVK
+298 KA
-303 SEERRVKN
+303 
-311 SNPLGVPA
+311 PT
-319 DLQSDGKQGTSKNE
+319 D
-333 IIDVEA
+333 

-451 KGAIDGIAKQLLDS
+451 KGAIDGIAKQLLNS
-465 DLNLDAIPDFE
+465 NLNLDAIPDFE

-556 YEYVAKRGV
+556 YDYVAKRGV
-565 NIVKDLI
+565 NIVKELI
-572 AKYKEVAPYSEKP
+572 AKYKEVAPYSEEP

-626 KEVEQ
+626 KEVE
-631 LLENTPQ
+631 LLMGNTPQ

-646 AGKQA
+646 DGKQA
-651 ISGGSKVPADLKS
+651 I
-664 DGKQGTSKIEKL
+664 SKIEKL

-695 PRTDEDVYQGFEKEF
+695 PRTDEDVYNGFEKEF

-723 TEKARNNESLISE
+723 TDKARNNESLIE
-736 KPLIDEL
+736 QKPLIDEL

-759 FKLPAAQSPTD
+759 FKLPA
-770 NTDNTDS
+770 
-777 KEKSAESAKS
+777 EKTPVEQIA
-787 ARPKNG
+787 
-793 SEKEEKSVSS
+793 EEKAPA
-803 VKSVGQKTGSEK
+803 EK
-815 EEKSVSSVK
+815 ASAAEETETIV
-824 SVGQKNTSEKEQKS
+824 
-838 VSSVKSA
+838 
-845 RQKNT
+845 
-850 SEKEQKSSAGE
+850 
-861 PEAIS
+861 

-906 PIENVPGSVKNEGHT
+906 PIENVPGSVKNEDHT

>member
-20 DQFKTGEIQAGQLKS
+20 DQFKAGEIQAGQLKS

-188 RIKDGQR
+188 RIKDGEQ

-272 KKDGSIDFEASALPL
+272 KKDGSIDFEAPALPL
-287 EHHKPSFSPLG
+287 EHHKPNF
-298 EKEVK
+298 
-303 SEERRVKN
+303 
-311 SNPLGVPA
+311 PA
-319 DLQSDGKQGTSKNE
+319 LNASTD
-333 IIDVEA
+333 

-353 AEGLKENLW
+353 VEGLKENLW

-451 KGAIDGIAKQLLDS
+451 KGAIDGIAKQLLNS

-572 AKYKEVAPYSEKP
+572 AKYKEVAPYSEDP

-626 KEVEQ
+626 KEVE
-631 LLENTPQ
+631 LLIGNTPQ
-638 GVPADLQS
+638 GVPAVLQ
-646 AGKQA
+646 
-651 ISGGSKVPADLKS
+651 S

-695 PRTDEDVYQGFEKEF
+695 PRTDEDVYNGFEKEF

-723 TEKARNNESLISE
+723 TDKARNNESLISE

-770 NTDNTDS
+770 FTDNTDS
-777 KEKSAESAKS
+777 KEKSAESNSKEEKS
-787 ARPKNG
+787 VGEENG
-793 SEKEEKSVSS
+793 SEKEEKS
-803 VKSVGQKTGSEK
+803 E
-815 EEKSVSSVK
+815 SSVK
-824 SVGQKNTSEKEQKS
+824 SVGQKNRSE
-838 VSSVKSA
+838 
-845 RQKNT
+845 N
-850 SEKEQKSSAGE
+850 EQKSSAGE
-861 PEAIS
+861 LEAIS

>member
-20 DQFKTGEIQAGQLKS
+20 DQFKAGEIQAGQLKS

-272 KKDGSIDFEASALPL
+272 KKDGSIDFEAPALPL
-287 EHHKPSFSPLG
+287 EHHKPNFPPL
-298 EKEVK
+298 KA
-303 SEERRVKN
+303 
-311 SNPLGVPA
+311 PT
-319 DLQSDGKQGTSKNE
+319 D
-333 IIDVEA
+333 

-451 KGAIDGIAKQLLDS
+451 KGAIDGIAKQLLNS
-465 DLNLDAIPDFE
+465 NLNLDAIPDFE

-517 KGKHEIDLQQGYI
+517 RGKHEIDLQQGYI

-545 VIAEQANYADY
+545 VIAEQANYTDY

-565 NIVKDLI
+565 NIVKELI
-572 AKYKEVAPYSEKP
+572 AKYKEVAPYSEEP

-626 KEVEQ
+626 KEVE
-631 LLENTPQ
+631 LLMGNTPQ

-646 AGKQA
+646 
-651 ISGGSKVPADLKS
+651 
-664 DGKQGTSKIEKL
+664 DGKQETSKIEKL

-695 PRTDEDVYQGFEKEF
+695 PRTDEDVYNGFEKEF

-723 TEKARNNESLISE
+723 TDKARNNESLIE
-736 KPLIDEL
+736 QKPLIDEL

-759 FKLPAAQSPTD
+759 FKLPA
-770 NTDNTDS
+770 
-777 KEKSAESAKS
+777 EKTPVEQVA
-787 ARPKNG
+787 
-793 SEKEEKSVSS
+793 EEKNA
-803 VKSVGQKTGSEK
+803 
-815 EEKSVSSVK
+815 EEKAPAEQVSE
-824 SVGQKNTSEKEQKS
+824 EKAPAEKA
-838 VSSVKSA
+838 SA
-845 RQKNT
+845 AEET
-850 SEKEQKSSAGE
+850 ET
-861 PEAIS
+861 IV

>member
-20 DQFKTGEIQAGQLKS
+20 DQFKAGEIQAGQLKS

-188 RIKDGQR
+188 RIKEGQR

-272 KKDGSIDFEASALPL
+272 KKDGSIDFEAPALPL
-287 EHHKPSFSPLG
+287 EHHKPNFPPL
-298 EKEVK
+298 KA
-303 SEERRVKN
+303 
-311 SNPLGVPA
+311 PT
-319 DLQSDGKQGTSKNE
+319 D
-333 IIDVEA
+333 

-353 AEGLKENLW
+353 TEGLKENLW

-451 KGAIDGIAKQLLDS
+451 KGAIDGIAKQLLNS
-465 DLNLDAIPDFE
+465 NLNLDAIPDFE

-545 VIAEQANYADY
+545 VIAEQVNYADY
-556 YEYVAKRGV
+556 YDYVAKRGV
-565 NIVKDLI
+565 NIVKELI
-572 AKYKEVAPYSEKP
+572 AKYKEVAPYSEEP

-626 KEVEQ
+626 KEVE
-631 LLENTPQ
+631 LLMGNTPQ
-638 GVPADLQS
+638 GIPADLQS
-646 AGKQA
+646 DGKQA
-651 ISGGSKVPADLKS
+651 
-664 DGKQGTSKIEKL
+664 TSKIEKL

-695 PRTDEDVYQGFEKEF
+695 PRTDEDVYNGFEKEF

-723 TEKARNNESLISE
+723 TDKARNNESLIE
-736 KPLIDEL
+736 QKPLIDEL

-759 FKLPAAQSPTD
+759 FKLTA
-770 NTDNTDS
+770 
-777 KEKSAESAKS
+777 EKTPVEQVA
-787 ARPKNG
+787 
-793 SEKEEKSVSS
+793 EEKNA
-803 VKSVGQKTGSEK
+803 
-815 EEKSVSSVK
+815 EEKAPAEQVSE
-824 SVGQKNTSEKEQKS
+824 EKAPAEKA
-838 VSSVKSA
+838 SA
-845 RQKNT
+845 AEET
-850 SEKEQKSSAGE
+850 ET
-861 PEAIS
+861 IV

>member
-20 DQFKTGEIQAGQLKS
+20 DQFKAGEIQAGQLKS

-61 VTPEQLAKIA
+61 VTPKQLAKIA

-245 KARMRYVFYKYGT
+245 KARMRYVFYRYGT

-272 KKDGSIDFEASALPL
+272 KKDGSIDFEAPTLPL
-287 EHHKPSFSPLG
+287 EHHKPNFPPL
-298 EKEVK
+298 KA
-303 SEERRVKN
+303 
-311 SNPLGVPA
+311 PT
-319 DLQSDGKQGTSKNE
+319 D
-333 IIDVEA
+333 

-451 KGAIDGIAKQLLDS
+451 KGAIDGIAKQLLNS
-465 DLNLDAIPDFE
+465 NLNLDAIPDFE

-556 YEYVAKRGV
+556 YDYVAKRGV
-565 NIVKDLI
+565 NIVKELI
-572 AKYKEVAPYSEKP
+572 AKYKEVAPYSEEP

-626 KEVEQ
+626 KEVE
-631 LLENTPQ
+631 LLMGNTPQ

-646 AGKQA
+646 DGKQA
-651 ISGGSKVPADLKS
+651 
-664 DGKQGTSKIEKL
+664 TSKIEKL

-695 PRTDEDVYQGFEKEF
+695 PRTDEDVYNGFEKEF

-723 TEKARNNESLISE
+723 TDKARNNESLIE
-736 KPLIDEL
+736 QKPLIDEL

-759 FKLPAAQSPTD
+759 FKLTA
-770 NTDNTDS
+770 
-777 KEKSAESAKS
+777 EKTPVEQVT
-787 ARPKNG
+787 
-793 SEKEEKSVSS
+793 EEKNA
-803 VKSVGQKTGSEK
+803 
-815 EEKSVSSVK
+815 EEKAPAGQVSE
-824 SVGQKNTSEKEQKS
+824 EKAPAEKA
-838 VSSVKSA
+838 SA
-845 RQKNT
+845 AEET
-850 SEKEQKSSAGE
+850 ET
-861 PEAIS
+861 IV

>member
-1 MYRIPSTLNG
+1 MYRIPSTLKG

-20 DQFKTGEIQAGQLKS
+20 DQFKAGEIQAGQLKS

-97 EDAIPALKKLE
+97 EDAVPALRKLE
-108 KVGISSAGGGGNTVR
+108 KIGISSAGGGGNTVR

-132 LTADEEFDVYPYVE
+132 LIAEEEFDVYPYVE

-172 VATAN
+172 VDTAN

-188 RIKDGQR
+188 RIKDGKR

-258 EEAKRLYLEEFEEL
+258 EEAKRLYLEEFEVL
-272 KKDGSIDFEASALPL
+272 KKDPSIDFVAPALPL
-287 EHHKPSFSPLG
+287 EHHKPSFSPLE
-298 EKEVK
+298 EKEGNHA
-303 SEERRVKN
+303 STYFDR
-311 SNPLGVPA
+311 
-319 DLQSDGKQGTSKNE
+319 
-333 IIDVEA
+333 EA

-410 LTNIYA
+410 LPDIYA
-416 FFKKLGVYQI
+416 FFKKLGVYQV

-451 KGAIDGIAKQLLDS
+451 KGAIDAIAKQLLNS
-465 DLNLDAIPDFE
+465 DLNLDTIPDFE

-503 GDDPYPAYTIWLPV
+503 GDDPYPAYTVWLPV

-545 VIAEQANYADY
+545 VIQEQANYTDY
-556 YEYVAKRGV
+556 YDYVAKRGAGF
-565 NIVKDLI
+565 IKELI
-572 AKYKEVAPYSEKP
+572 AKYKEIAPFTEEP
-585 DTFFD
+585 DTFYD

-626 KEVEQ
+626 KEVDQ
-631 LLENTPQ
+631 LLQDNTLKESTS
-638 GVPADLQS
+638 ADQERTN
-646 AGKQA
+646 
-651 ISGGSKVPADLKS
+651 KV
-664 DGKQGTSKIEKL
+664 EKL

-710 IAAGIIPQKFKVL
+710 IGAGIIPQKFKIL
-723 TEKARNNESLISE
+723 TDKARNNESLIVY

-759 FKLPAAQSPTD
+759 FKLPAAQSSAVL
-770 NTDNTDS
+770 TDS
-777 KEKSAESAKS
+777 KEKSAPSVKS
-787 ARPKNG
+787 VG
-793 SEKEEKSVSS
+793 KENASKTEAEKSVSS
-803 VKSVGQKTGSEK
+803 VKSVGQENASEK
-815 EEKSVSSVK
+815 PQEE
-824 SVGQKNTSEKEQKS
+824 
-838 VSSVKSA
+838 
-845 RQKNT
+845 
-850 SEKEQKSSAGE
+850 SAGDTSC
-861 PEAIS
+861 I

-906 PIENVPGSVKNEGHT
+906 PIENVPGSVKGEGHT
-921 ILSTEKVENYWKVL
+921 ILSTEKIENYWKVL
-935 IKKK
+935 IRKK

>member
-20 DQFKTGEIQAGQLKS
+20 DQFKAGEIQAGQLKS

-97 EDAIPALKKLE
+97 EDAIPALKKLG

-272 KKDGSIDFEASALPL
+272 KKDGSIDFEAPALPL
-287 EHHKPSFSPLG
+287 EHHKPNFPPL
-298 EKEVK
+298 KA
-303 SEERRVKN
+303 
-311 SNPLGVPA
+311 PT
-319 DLQSDGKQGTSKNE
+319 D
-333 IIDVEA
+333 

-451 KGAIDGIAKQLLDS
+451 KGAIDGIAKQLLNS
-465 DLNLDAIPDFE
+465 NLNLDAIPDFE

-545 VIAEQANYADY
+545 VIAEQTNYADY
-556 YEYVAKRGV
+556 YDYVAKRGV
-565 NIVKDLI
+565 NIVKELI
-572 AKYKEVAPYSEKP
+572 AKYKEVAPYSEEP

-631 LLENTPQ
+631 LL
-638 GVPADLQS
+638 
-646 AGKQA
+646 
-651 ISGGSKVPADLKS
+651 S
-664 DGKQGTSKIEKL
+664 DGKQNTGKIEKL

-695 PRTDEDVYQGFEKEF
+695 PRTDEDVYNGFEKEF

-723 TEKARNNESLISE
+723 TDKARNNESLIAE

-759 FKLPAAQSPTD
+759 FKLPA
-770 NTDNTDS
+770 
-777 KEKSAESAKS
+777 EKTPVEQVA
-787 ARPKNG
+787 
-793 SEKEEKSVSS
+793 EEKNA
-803 VKSVGQKTGSEK
+803 
-815 EEKSVSSVK
+815 EEKAPAEQVSE
-824 SVGQKNTSEKEQKS
+824 EKAPAEKA
-838 VSSVKSA
+838 SA
-845 RQKNT
+845 AEET
-850 SEKEQKSSAGE
+850 ET
-861 PEAIS
+861 IV

>member
-20 DQFKTGEIQAGQLKS
+20 DQFKAGEIQAGQLKS

-245 KARMRYVFYKYGT
+245 KARMRYVFYRYGT

-272 KKDGSIDFEASALPL
+272 KKDGSIDFEAPALPL
-287 EHHKPSFSPLG
+287 EHHKPNF
-298 EKEVK
+298 
-303 SEERRVKN
+303 
-311 SNPLGVPA
+311 PA
-319 DLQSDGKQGTSKNE
+319 LKAPTD
-333 IIDVEA
+333 

-376 FFAEVAEYLGNY
+376 FFAEVAEYLSNY

-451 KGAIDGIAKQLLDS
+451 KGAIDGIAKQLLNS
-465 DLNLDAIPDFE
+465 NLNLDAIPDFE

-556 YEYVAKRGV
+556 YDYVAKRSV

-572 AKYKEVAPYSEKP
+572 AKYKEVAPYSEEP

-626 KEVEQ
+626 KEVE
-631 LLENTPQ
+631 LLMGNIPQ

-646 AGKQA
+646 DGKQA
-651 ISGGSKVPADLKS
+651 
-664 DGKQGTSKIEKL
+664 TSKIEKL

-695 PRTDEDVYQGFEKEF
+695 PRTDEDVYNGFEKEF

-723 TEKARNNESLISE
+723 TDKARNSASLIE
-736 KPLIDEL
+736 QKPLIDEL

-759 FKLPAAQSPTD
+759 FKLPA
-770 NTDNTDS
+770 
-777 KEKSAESAKS
+777 EKTPVEQVV
-787 ARPKNG
+787 
-793 SEKEEKSVSS
+793 EEKNA
-803 VKSVGQKTGSEK
+803 
-815 EEKSVSSVK
+815 EEKAPAEQVSE
-824 SVGQKNTSEKEQKS
+824 EKAPAEKA
-838 VSSVKSA
+838 SA
-845 RQKNT
+845 AEET
-850 SEKEQKSSAGE
+850 ET
-861 PEAIS
+861 IV

>member
-1 MYRIPSTLNG
+1 MYRIPSTLKG

-20 DQFKTGEIQAGQLKS
+20 DQFKAGEIQAGQLKS

-61 VTPEQLAKIA
+61 VTPKQLAKIA

-97 EDAIPALKKLE
+97 EDAVPALRKLE
-108 KVGISSAGGGGNTVR
+108 KIGISSAGGGGNTVR
-123 NMMVDDRSG
+123 NMMVDDQSG
-132 LTADEEFDVYPYVE
+132 LTAEEEFDVYPYVE

-172 VATAN
+172 VDTAN

-188 RIKDGQR
+188 RIKDGKR

-258 EEAKRLYLEEFEEL
+258 EEAKRLYLEEFEAL
-272 KKDGSIDFEASALPL
+272 KKDPSIDFVAPALPL

-298 EKEVK
+298 EKEGNNANTYFD
-303 SEERRVKN
+303 R
-311 SNPLGVPA
+311 
-319 DLQSDGKQGTSKNE
+319 
-333 IIDVEA
+333 EA
-339 FETWKR
+339 FATWKR

-410 LTNIYA
+410 LPDIYS
-416 FFKKLGVYQI
+416 FFKKLGVYQV

-451 KGAIDGIAKQLLDS
+451 KGAIDAIAKQLLNS
-465 DLNLDAIPDFE
+465 DLNLDTIPDFA

-503 GDDPYPAYTIWLPV
+503 GDDPYPAYTVWLPV

-545 VIAEQANYADY
+545 VIQEQANYADY
-556 YEYVAKRGV
+556 YDYVAKRGAGF
-565 NIVKDLI
+565 IKELI
-572 AKYKEVAPYSEKP
+572 AKYKEIAPFTEEP
-585 DTFFD
+585 DTFYD

-616 IDQDTIREKR
+616 IDQDTIREKLGEID
-626 KEVEQ
+626 KI
-631 LLENTPQ
+631 LGN
-638 GVPADLQS
+638 D
-646 AGKQA
+646 
-651 ISGGSKVPADLKS
+651 KS
-664 DGKQGTSKIEKL
+664 HTDHTNLTDIVNEEDAKKIEKL

-695 PRTDEDVYQGFEKEF
+695 PRTDENVYQGFEKKF
-710 IAAGIIPQKFKVL
+710 IGAGIIPQKFKVL
-723 TEKARNNESLISE
+723 TEKARNNNSLIAE

-743 ADLLNDLYQN
+743 AQLLNDLYQN

-759 FKLPAAQSPTD
+759 FKLPSDSSQTD
-770 NTDNTDS
+770 AKDS
-777 KEKSAESAKS
+777 KEKDNQK
-787 ARPKNG
+787 
-793 SEKEEKSVSS
+793 EKS
-803 VKSVGQKTGSEK
+803 VKSVCVSESK
-815 EEKSVSSVK
+815 NANDKSVSSVK
-824 SVGQKNTSEKEQKS
+824 SVGQKNGSENEEKE
-838 VSSVKSA
+838 SA
-845 RQKNT
+845 
-850 SEKEQKSSAGE
+850 ESA
-861 PEAIS
+861 AIS

-906 PIENVPGSVKNEGHT
+906 PIENVPGSVKGEGHT
-921 ILSTEKVENYWKVL
+921 ILSTEKIENYWKVL
-935 IKKK
+935 IRKK

>member
-20 DQFKTGEIQAGQLKS
+20 DQFKAGEIQAGQLKS

-272 KKDGSIDFEASALPL
+272 KKDGSIDFEAPALPL
-287 EHHKPSFSPLG
+287 EHHKPNFPPL
-298 EKEVK
+298 KA
-303 SEERRVKN
+303 
-311 SNPLGVPA
+311 PT
-319 DLQSDGKQGTSKNE
+319 D
-333 IIDVEA
+333 

-353 AEGLKENLW
+353 AEGLKEKLW

-451 KGAIDGIAKQLLDS
+451 KGAIDGIAKQLLNS
-465 DLNLDAIPDFE
+465 NLNLDAIPDFE

-545 VIAEQANYADY
+545 VIAEQTNYADY
-556 YEYVAKRGV
+556 YDYVAKRGV
-565 NIVKDLI
+565 NIVKELI
-572 AKYKEVAPYSEKP
+572 AKYKEVAPYSEEP

-631 LLENTPQ
+631 LL
-638 GVPADLQS
+638 
-646 AGKQA
+646 
-651 ISGGSKVPADLKS
+651 S
-664 DGKQGTSKIEKL
+664 DGKQNTGKIEKL

-695 PRTDEDVYQGFEKEF
+695 PRTDEDVYNGFEKEF

-723 TEKARNNESLISE
+723 TDKARNNESLIAE

-759 FKLPAAQSPTD
+759 FKLPA
-770 NTDNTDS
+770 
-777 KEKSAESAKS
+777 EKTPVEQVA
-787 ARPKNG
+787 
-793 SEKEEKSVSS
+793 EEKNA
-803 VKSVGQKTGSEK
+803 
-815 EEKSVSSVK
+815 EEKAPAEQVSE
-824 SVGQKNTSEKEQKS
+824 EKAPAEKA
-838 VSSVKSA
+838 SA
-845 RQKNT
+845 AEET
-850 SEKEQKSSAGE
+850 ET
-861 PEAIS
+861 IV

>member
-20 DQFKTGEIQAGQLKS
+20 DQFKAGEIQAGQLKS

-258 EEAKRLYLEEFEEL
+258 EEAKRLYLEEFEKL
-272 KKDGSIDFEASALPL
+272 KKDGSIDFEAPALPL
-287 EHHKPSFSPLG
+287 EHHKPNFPPL
-298 EKEVK
+298 KA
-303 SEERRVKN
+303 
-311 SNPLGVPA
+311 PT
-319 DLQSDGKQGTSKNE
+319 D
-333 IIDVEA
+333 

-451 KGAIDGIAKQLLDS
+451 KGAIDGIAKQLLNS
-465 DLNLDAIPDFE
+465 NLNLDAIPDFE

-556 YEYVAKRGV
+556 YDYVAKRGV
-565 NIVKDLI
+565 NIVKELI
-572 AKYKEVAPYSEKP
+572 AKYKEVAPYSEEP

-626 KEVEQ
+626 KEVE
-631 LLENTPQ
+631 LLMGNTPQ

-646 AGKQA
+646 DGKQA
-651 ISGGSKVPADLKS
+651 
-664 DGKQGTSKIEKL
+664 TSKIEKL

-695 PRTDEDVYQGFEKEF
+695 PRTDEDVYNGFEKEF

-723 TEKARNNESLISE
+723 TDKARNNESLIE
-736 KPLIDEL
+736 QKPLIDEL

-759 FKLPAAQSPTD
+759 FKLPA
-770 NTDNTDS
+770 
-777 KEKSAESAKS
+777 EKTPVEQVA
-787 ARPKNG
+787 
-793 SEKEEKSVSS
+793 EEK
-803 VKSVGQKTGSEK
+803 TA
-815 EEKSVSSVK
+815 EEKAPAEQVSE
-824 SVGQKNTSEKEQKS
+824 EKAPAEKA
-838 VSSVKSA
+838 SA
-845 RQKNT
+845 AEET
-850 SEKEQKSSAGE
+850 ET
-861 PEAIS
+861 IV